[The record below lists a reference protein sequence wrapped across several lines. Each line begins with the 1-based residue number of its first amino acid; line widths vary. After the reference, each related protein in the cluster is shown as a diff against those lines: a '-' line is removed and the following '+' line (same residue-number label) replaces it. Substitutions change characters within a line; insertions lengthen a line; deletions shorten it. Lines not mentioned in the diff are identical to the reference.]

1 MYIYIKM
8 SNSRILLGAIGEED
22 GYLTQDA
29 QNTLFKTSFKTHT
42 HFSSNWNVITN
53 NNGGQ
58 AGRFSEGSSHYFRLP
73 FEGDLIMN
81 TYLRFVV
88 RKTPTNIA
96 DSDNLYY
103 LALSLFDRIELMY
116 KSKSLSSFDR
126 NYLANYFKTNLSQ
139 EKFLNYRKMSS
150 IYSTDTPVKDSF
162 LNEDVYYVDLPLPF
176 WFTKSEGQALP
187 VWTLTDQDLG
197 LKVKLADTFDY
208 KRTDGTSNNDLEND
222 ILDVQVL
229 VNYGYLNNEEKEKFR
244 NLSLEYVID
253 QVELSES
260 STVNGSFR
268 KKINLPKKH
277 YLTHLYWNLTSNE
290 TDYIG
295 YDNTTDKNYIFDSL
309 PGITSSSITFNGNT
323 LISDADPNFTTK
335 ITRYGHFGFV
345 NNSDSEY
352 NVPAANE
359 TLDLNLH
366 CYSFAIKPNDI
377 QVSGFVTTDKFNQVI
392 LDLNGDTGTGS
403 PTRKLNV
410 YQCHKNI
417 IRFQNGDL
425 NILFN

>member
-1 MYIYIKM
+1 M

-58 AGRFSEGSSHYFRLP
+58 ASRFTPGSSHYFRLP

-81 TYLRFVV
+81 TYLRFVI
-88 RKTPTNIA
+88 KDDNIGA
-96 DSDNLYY
+96 TDNLYY

-126 NYLANYFKTNLSQ
+126 NYLANYFKTNLTQ
-139 EKFLNYRKMSS
+139 EKFLNYRKMGS

-162 LNEDVYYVDLPLPF
+162 LNQDVYYIDLPLPF

-197 LKVKLADTFDY
+197 LNVKLANTFNY
-208 KRTDGTSNNDLEND
+208 KKSDSNNIDLTND
-222 ILDVQVL
+222 IMDVQVL

-253 QVELSES
+253 QVEVTES
-260 STVNGSFR
+260 STVSGSFR

-277 YLTHLYWNLTSNE
+277 YLTHLYWNLTSDVTNN
-290 TDYIG
+290 IG
-295 YDNTTDKNYIFDSL
+295 YDNNTNKNYIFDSL
-309 PGITSSSITFNGNT
+309 PGITSSSITFNGNS
-323 LISDADPNFTTK
+323 LIADANANFTTK
-335 ITRYGHFGFV
+335 ITRYSYFGFV
-345 NNSDSEY
+345 NNNNTHHNITES
-352 NVPAANE
+352 NE

-366 CYSFAIKPNDI
+366 CYSLALKPNDI

-403 PTRKLNV
+403 PTRRLNV

>member
-58 AGRFSEGSSHYFRLP
+58 ASRFTPGSSHYFRLP

-81 TYLRFVV
+81 TYLRFVI
-88 RKTPTNIA
+88 KDDNIGA
-96 DSDNLYY
+96 TDNLYY

-126 NYLANYFKTNLSQ
+126 NYLANYFKTNLTQ
-139 EKFLNYRKMSS
+139 EKFLNYRKMGS

-162 LNEDVYYVDLPLPF
+162 LNQDVYYIDLPLPF

-197 LKVKLADTFDY
+197 LNVKLANTFNYKKSDT
-208 KRTDGTSNNDLEND
+208 NNIDLTND
-222 ILDVQVL
+222 IMDVQVL

-244 NLSLEYVID
+244 NLSLEYIID
-253 QVELSES
+253 QVEITES
-260 STVNGSFR
+260 STVSGSFR

-277 YLTHLYWNLTSNE
+277 YLTHLYWNLTSDVTNN
-290 TDYIG
+290 IG
-295 YDNTTDKNYIFDSL
+295 YDNNTNKNYIFDSL
-309 PGITSSSITFNGNT
+309 PGITSSSITFN
-323 LISDADPNFTTK
+323 
-335 ITRYGHFGFV
+335 
-345 NNSDSEY
+345 
-352 NVPAANE
+352 
-359 TLDLNLH
+359 
-366 CYSFAIKPNDI
+366 
-377 QVSGFVTTDKFNQVI
+377 
-392 LDLNGDTGTGS
+392 
-403 PTRKLNV
+403 
-410 YQCHKNI
+410 
-417 IRFQNGDL
+417 
-425 NILFN
+425 